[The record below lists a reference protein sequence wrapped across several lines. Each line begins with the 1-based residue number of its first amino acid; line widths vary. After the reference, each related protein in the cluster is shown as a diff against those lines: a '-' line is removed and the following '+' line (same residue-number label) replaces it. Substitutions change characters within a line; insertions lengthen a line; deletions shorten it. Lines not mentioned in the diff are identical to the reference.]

1 MTLSPSPWAQK
12 IDELLLELNT
22 THNGLEIVE
31 AQKRYEEFGPNV
43 LSEEESSKI
52 AIFLNQFASPIV
64 LILVAAAVISAF
76 MDHTK
81 DAIIIS
87 FILIINALLGFY
99 QELKAETS
107 IRSLQKLTES
117 HSRVLRNGIETT
129 LPSRELVP
137 GDIVLVGEGDVV
149 PADMR
154 LLQSFALQVDEAL
167 LTGESLACDKASEA
181 VLAQTALLYEQKNCL
196 FCGTSVVRGKGV
208 GVVFATAESTV
219 MARIAQAAQ
228 QSSPH
233 SPLTQAIRHLS
244 ARLLGAIIT
253 ILFVLGIISLYQGR
267 SIDETVMILLAQ
279 LVSAV
284 PEGLPIV
291 ITVILAIGA
300 YRLSHHKILVRHLPS
315 VESLG
320 SATLIATDKTG
331 TITEGI
337 LSVKESFALDMSR
350 LRRCAALCND
360 AREQQGDS
368 VDIALSRWL
377 GSDFDILNSDFERVF
392 DHPFDSASRMM
403 ATVNRVDGGD
413 KLHVKGAYE
422 ALLAHSTNCAEE
434 RKILSDV
441 HDMMAL
447 QGLRVLAFGVSDS
460 EWENPH
466 QWKITLVG
474 LIGFADKAK
483 EGVKEAIM
491 LAKNAGIRLI
501 MITGD
506 NPITAGVIA
515 KEVGLM
521 KEEDSIL
528 LGKEIETLSD
538 DALFDSLK
546 HTSVIA
552 RAMPE
557 HKYRIVRILQKRGD
571 VVAVTGDGVNDV
583 PALKAADLGI
593 AMGSGSEAA
602 KSSAKMVIV
611 DNNLGVIINAI
622 RQGRVI
628 ADNLRKVI
636 FYLLSTSL
644 GEIIIITCAIV
655 MALPLPL
662 HPTQILWVN
671 IVTDGVCDK
680 TFAVCKEEGDV
691 MHRSVRPISRQFFDS
706 ILVYRIVW
714 FACVTAVMVLGL
726 FLYLLSHNYS
736 HDKAMT
742 AAFTTLVMAQW
753 INAILSQKESEPFFK
768 NIRTSLGINPW
779 IWAGVALGMGLQA
792 IALYILPEWFH
803 VIPPTAEIWGYILI
817 ASLGIFTLAEGYKW
831 AEYRFTHRT

>member
-1 MTLSPSPWAQK
+1 MLLPKSPWSK
-12 IDELLLELNT
+12 NTDDVLLELNT
-22 THNGLEIVE
+22 QLDGLDIAD
-31 AQKRYEEFGPNV
+31 AQNRYQQFGPNA
-43 LSEEESSKI
+43 LSEEERSKA
-52 AIFLNQFASPIV
+52 AIFFNQFASPIV

-76 MDHTK
+76 MEHTK

-87 FILIINALLGFY
+87 LILIINAVLGFY

-117 HSRVLRNGIETT
+117 HSRVMRNGIETT
-129 LPSRELVP
+129 LSSRELVP
-137 GDIVLVGEGDVV
+137 GDIVMIGEGDIV

-167 LTGESLACDKASEA
+167 LTGESLSCDKESEV
-181 VLAQTALLYEQKNCL
+181 VLIEGALLYERKNCL
-196 FCGTSVVRGKGV
+196 FSGTSVIRGKGL

-228 QSSPH
+228 QLSPH
-233 SPLTQAIRHLS
+233 SPLTRAIRHLS
-244 ARLLGAIIT
+244 SKLLVVIVS
-253 ILFVLGIISLYQGR
+253 ILLILGIISLLQER
-267 SIDETVMILLAQ
+267 SIDETIMILLAQ

-300 YRLSHHKILVRHLPS
+300 HRLSRHKILVRHLPS

-337 LSVKESFALDMSR
+337 LSVKEPIALNMNELR
-350 LRRCAALCND
+350 LCAALCND
-360 AREQQGDS
+360 SHSLQGDS
-368 VDIALSRWL
+368 VDVALARWL
-377 GSDFDILNSDFERVF
+377 ESDFDRINTDNERVF
-392 DHPFDSASRMM
+392 DHPFDPVTRMM
-403 ATVNRVDGGD
+403 ATVNITDHVE
-413 KLHVKGAYE
+413 KLYVKGAYE
-422 ALLAHSTNCAEE
+422 ALLARSTNTSQELGVLNDA
-434 RKILSDV
+434 
-441 HDMMAL
+441 HDKMAL
-447 QGLRVLAFGVSDS
+447 QGLRVLAFGVSES
-460 EWENPH
+460 EWEDPS
-466 QWKITLVG
+466 QWKIKMVG

-483 EGVKEAIM
+483 GGVKEAIE
-491 LAKNAGIRLI
+491 LAKKAGIRLM

-506 NPITAGVIA
+506 NPITASVIA
-515 KEVGLM
+515 AEVGM
-521 KEEDSIL
+521 IKSGEAIL
-528 LGKEIETLSD
+528 LGEEI
-538 DALFDSLK
+538 DALNDKALAESLRGI
-546 HTSVIA
+546 SVIA

-557 HKYRIVRILQKRGD
+557 HKYRIVQVLQKEGD
-571 VVAVTGDGVNDV
+571 IVAVTGDGVNDV

-602 KSSAKMVIV
+602 KSSAKMVII

-644 GEIIIITCAIV
+644 GEIIIISCAIV

-680 TFAVCKEEGDV
+680 AFAVCKEEGDV
-691 MHRSVRPISRQFFDS
+691 MRRSVRPLSRQFFDS
-706 ILVYRIVW
+706 ALIYRIIW
-714 FACVTAVMVLGL
+714 FACITAVMVLGI
-726 FLYLLSHNYS
+726 FLYVLSEEHSYG
-736 HDKAMT
+736 T
-742 AAFTTLVMAQW
+742 ALTASFTTLVMAQW
-753 INAILSQKESEPFFK
+753 INAILSQKEAEPFFK
-768 NIRTSLGINPW
+768 NIKTSLTINPW
-779 IWAGVALGMGLQA
+779 IWVGIGVGVCLQAVALYL
-792 IALYILPEWFH
+792 LPDWFH
-803 VIPPTAEIWGYILI
+803 VIPPTAEILGYILI
-817 ASLGIFTLAEGYKW
+817 ASLGIFILAEGYKW
-831 AEYRFTHRT
+831 VEYRFRKA

>member
-1 MTLSPSPWAQK
+1 MTPSHLPWAQK
-12 IDELLLELNT
+12 IDDLLLDLNT
-22 THNGLEIVE
+22 TFDGLDIVD

-43 LSEEESSKI
+43 LTEEESSKV

-64 LILVAAAVISAF
+64 LILVAAAAISAF

-137 GDIVLVGEGDVV
+137 GDIVIIREGDVV

-167 LTGESLACDKASEA
+167 LTGESLACDKVSEPI
-181 VLAQTALLYEQKNCL
+181 LAQTALLYEQKNCL
-196 FCGTSVVRGKGV
+196 FSGTSVVRGKGV
-208 GVVFATAESTV
+208 GVVFATAELTI

-228 QSSPH
+228 QRSPH
-233 SPLTQAIRHLS
+233 SPLTQAMRRLS

-253 ILFVLGIISLYQGR
+253 ILFVLGIISLLQGR
-267 SIDETVMILLAQ
+267 SADETIMIMLAQ

-337 LSVKESFALDMSR
+337 LSVKESFALDMNQ

-360 AREQQGDS
+360 SRNHQGDS
-368 VDIALSRWL
+368 VDIALARWL
-377 GSDFDILNSDFERVF
+377 ESDFDIINSTFERVF
-392 DHPFDSASRMM
+392 DHPFDPASRMM
-403 ATVNRVDGGD
+403 ATVNRVDNIE

-422 ALLAHSTNCAEE
+422 ALLTHSTNSAEE
-434 RKILSDV
+434 RKILGDV
-441 HDMMAL
+441 HDQMAL

-460 EWENPH
+460 EWEDPH
-466 QWKITLVG
+466 QWKITMVG

-552 RAMPE
+552 RAMPD
-557 HKYRIVRILQKRGD
+557 HKYRIVRILQKGGD

-691 MHRSVRPISRQFFDS
+691 MHRSVRPLSRQFFDS

-736 HDKAMT
+736 HDMAMT

-768 NIRTSLGINPW
+768 
-779 IWAGVALGMGLQA
+779 
-792 IALYILPEWFH
+792 
-803 VIPPTAEIWGYILI
+803 
-817 ASLGIFTLAEGYKW
+817 
-831 AEYRFTHRT
+831 